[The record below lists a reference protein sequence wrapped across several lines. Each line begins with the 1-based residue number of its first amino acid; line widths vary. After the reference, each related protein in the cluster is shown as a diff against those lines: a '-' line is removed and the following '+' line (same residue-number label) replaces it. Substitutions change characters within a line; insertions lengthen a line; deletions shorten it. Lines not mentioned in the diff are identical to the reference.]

1 MRTETLRRWA
11 ATPGI
16 AALLLVP
23 SATMAAQAQDNW
35 PDSITIGTASQGGT
49 YLIYGTGLAGLI
61 QDRLEIS
68 ATALA
73 TEGPVE
79 NLALLQS
86 GNIGLAMVTMGP
98 AHDAWNGDN
107 ELVPGEE
114 MHQLRALFP
123 MYESP
128 FHIVA
133 LQNSGLSSAA
143 QLDGHRVGVGPQ
155 EGTPGTY
162 FPRYFEQIG
171 LDVEPRFGVVDDL
184 AQQMVDGEIDAFALA
199 IGVPITAF
207 AELEAEHPA
216 TFFAFDEQQRDQ
228 LLRDNPALAPYTLS
242 AGTYESLSE
251 DLPTVS
257 MWSFVVTDKNLP
269 DELAYEI
276 TRLALEDNAR
286 MRAIHPSAA
295 QSRIENWSGN
305 SVLPF
310 HAGAVRYLLE
320 QGIDLPPERI
330 PEEYSD

>member
-1 MRTETLRRWA
+1 MRTEILRRWVA
-11 ATPGI
+11 ASGI
-16 AALLLVP
+16 AASLLIP
-23 SATMAAQAQDNW
+23 SAATAEQAQNDW

-49 YLIYGTGLAGLI
+49 YLIYGTGLAELI
-61 QDRLEIS
+61 QDELDV
-68 ATALA
+68 ATTAQA

-86 GNIGLAMVTMGP
+86 GEIAVALATMGP

-107 ELVPGEE
+107 ELAPGEE
-114 MHQLRALFP
+114 MHELRALFP

-133 LQNSGLSSAA
+133 LESSGLSSAA
-143 QLDGHRVGVGPQ
+143 QLDGRRVGVGPK

-162 FPRYFEQIG
+162 FPRYFKQLG

-184 AQQMVDGEIDAFALA
+184 AQQLQHGEIDAFALA
-199 IGVPITAF
+199 IGAPIAAF
-207 AELEAEHPA
+207 AELESEHPA
-216 TFFAFDEQQRDQ
+216 TFFAFDAQQRDQ

-242 AGTYESLSE
+242 AGTYERLSE

-257 MWSFVVTDKNLP
+257 MWSFVVANKDLSE
-269 DELAYEI
+269 ELAYEI
-276 TRLALEDNAR
+276 TKLALEDNAR